1 VNILG
6 SLTVAIAIKGV
17 AAKNINSIRLA
28 WMLLERLGLKK
39 VIFIILMCYA
49 KVSDNGLN
57 ANNRINI

>member
-1 VNILG
+1 
-6 SLTVAIAIKGV
+6 
-17 AAKNINSIRLA
+17 
-28 WMLLERLGLKK
+28 MLLERLGLKK